1 MSSPKVWGP
10 ALWFILHTYTE
21 RLGNHTNPIM
31 STDQSRAW
39 INLLKS
45 VEGSI
50 PCARCRAHYKE
61 WRTKYPIEQHS
72 NFQGILLRQ
81 KAREWLWGLHDSVNK
96 ENGLT
101 SPPIE
106 SLSEIY
112 GKYDESAMRRNIE
125 VCSNDFKSAILHSLL
140 NPDMYRVFIKCLT
153 IMRTT
158 V

>member
-1 MSSPKVWGP
+1 MSS
-10 ALWFILHTYTE
+10 
-21 RLGNHTNPIM
+21 
-31 STDQSRAW
+31 DQSRAW

-45 VEGSI
+45 VEGTI

-61 WRTKYPIEQHS
+61 WRTKYPIEQHN

-81 KAREWLWGLHDSVNK
+81 KAREWLWGLHDSINK

-106 SLSEIY
+106 SLSAIY
-112 GKYDESAMRRNIE
+112 GNYDESAMRRNIE

-140 NPDMYRVFIKCLT
+140 NPDMYRIFMKCLT

-158 V
+158 I